1 MLLSDGMGSGEQ
13 AAKESISAVRILE
26 RFLRS
31 GVEPA
36 TAMKILNSVMLLK
49 SGESWGYAAI
59 DLMCIDLFTGQAG
72 VYKYGAAPSY
82 IRSGRNVRR
91 VKGMT
96 MAAGVLAGEGEP
108 PDVVR
113 LHIRPGALAVI
124 ASDGVVTREDDTWLR
139 RILLD
144 DDGTDMRAL
153 ARSVVHEAGERY
165 GYKDDM
171 TVLAI
176 RLEERK

>member
-1 MLLSDGMGSGEQ
+1 MWLVEVLSLFELVSVALPLALILAETC
-13 AAKESISAVRILE
+13 AADIA
-26 RFLRS
+26 
-31 GVEPA
+31 PA
-36 TAMKILNSVMLLK
+36 A
-49 SGESWGYAAI
+49 W
-59 DLMCIDLFTGQAG
+59 
-72 VYKYGAAPSY
+72 
-82 IRSGRNVRR
+82 
-91 VKGMT
+91 
-96 MAAGVLAGEGEP
+96 
-108 PDVVR
+108 
-113 LHIRPGALAVI
+113 RPGALAGI
-124 ASDGVVTREDDTWLR
+124 ASDGGVTREDDTWLR

>member
-1 MLLSDGMGSGEQ
+1 MQ
-13 AAKESISAVRILE
+13 
-26 RFLRS
+26 S
-31 GVEPA
+31 GVKLGLE
-36 TAMKILNSVMLLK
+36 
-49 SGESWGYAAI
+49 
-59 DLMCIDLFTGQAG
+59 
-72 VYKYGAAPSY
+72 GA
-82 IRSGRNVRR
+82 
-91 VKGMT
+91 
-96 MAAGVLAGEGEP
+96 
-108 PDVVR
+108 
-113 LHIRPGALAVI
+113 PG
-124 ASDGVVTREDDTWLR
+124 

>member
-1 MLLSDGMGSGEQ
+1 
-13 AAKESISAVRILE
+13 
-26 RFLRS
+26 
-31 GVEPA
+31 
-36 TAMKILNSVMLLK
+36 
-49 SGESWGYAAI
+49 
-59 DLMCIDLFTGQAG
+59 
-72 VYKYGAAPSY
+72 
-82 IRSGRNVRR
+82 
-91 VKGMT
+91 MT

-153 ARSVVHEAGERY
+153 ARSVVREAGERY